1 VTNAIGGLF
10 NFSDNMQMTSLD
22 MRLKRKE
29 VISSNIANAETPGFR
44 AFGYSFEEQLR
55 AVAEID
61 NNLSMNVSHPKH
73 LRNSFVTA
81 DGKIKPDIYIR
92 PTETVA
98 HDGNTVD
105 IDEEMARMA
114 QNEILY
120 RSAVELINRKVGVL
134 RYAINGGR

>member
-1 VTNAIGGLF
+1 MSNLVGGLF
-10 NFSDNMQMTSLD
+10 NFADKTQMTSLD
-22 MRLKRKE
+22 MRIKRKE

-44 AFGYSFEEQLR
+44 AFGYSFEEQLKS
-55 AVAEID
+55 AAGID
-61 NNLSMNVSHPKH
+61 SQLPMTVSHPKH
-73 LRNSFVTA
+73 LRNPFVNA
-81 DGKIKPDIYIR
+81 DGTIKPDIYIR
-92 PTETVA
+92 PTETVS

-120 RSAVELINRKVGVL
+120 KSAVELINRKVGTL